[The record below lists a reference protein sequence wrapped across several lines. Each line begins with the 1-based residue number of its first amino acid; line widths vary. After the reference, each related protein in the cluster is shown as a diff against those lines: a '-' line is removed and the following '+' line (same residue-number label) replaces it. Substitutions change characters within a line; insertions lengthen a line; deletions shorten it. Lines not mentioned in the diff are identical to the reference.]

1 LKLQLAL
8 DMLSTEEALKLVK
21 ETAEHIDII
30 EIGTPLIKHEGV
42 KLIRVMRE
50 KFPDKTILV
59 DLKTMDVGE
68 YESNFCFEAGA
79 DIVTVL
85 GVADIDTIRGSI
97 RSAKRYGGKVM
108 VDLINVD
115 DKMGR
120 AKEILMEGDIYLG
133 IHTGIDQQNRG
144 ESPLAH
150 LKELSVLNSPLFVAG
165 GINLDNIDS
174 IIAEKPYTVIVGG
187 AITGSE
193 NPNLVAKTI
202 KSKMAQGGES

>member
-85 GVADIDTIRGSI
+85 GVADIDTTRGSI
-97 RSAKRYGGKVM
+97 RSCKEVWGKSYG
-108 VDLINVD
+108 
-115 DKMGR
+115 
-120 AKEILMEGDIYLG
+120 
-133 IHTGIDQQNRG
+133 
-144 ESPLAH
+144 
-150 LKELSVLNSPLFVAG
+150 
-165 GINLDNIDS
+165 
-174 IIAEKPYTVIVGG
+174 
-187 AITGSE
+187 
-193 NPNLVAKTI
+193 
-202 KSKMAQGGES
+202 